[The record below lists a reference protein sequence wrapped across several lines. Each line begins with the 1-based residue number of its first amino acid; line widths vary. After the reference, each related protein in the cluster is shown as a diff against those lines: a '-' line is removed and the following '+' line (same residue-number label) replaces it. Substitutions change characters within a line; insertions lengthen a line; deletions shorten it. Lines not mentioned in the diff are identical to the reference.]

1 MLTSEFIEKMKQLL
15 LAKKQQLLEELAG
28 LSAHTELGMDEE
40 DTAAELPL
48 DEMNQDLISHIK
60 DDLQKIERALLKI
73 QDGTYGVDDAGNEF
87 SEKQLEANPYA
98 EVALDVE

>member
-1 MLTSEFIEKMKQLL
+1 MASDDSMIEVL
-15 LAKKQQLLEELAG
+15 
-28 LSAHTELGMDEE
+28 
-40 DTAAELPL
+40 
-48 DEMNQDLISHIK
+48 